1 MRFKS
6 IRKHFGWPFLGA
18 LMLAAPAAAAEDSG
32 VAAIVVLGNDGS
44 RQEYALADVDRINF
58 TSDAVAVALK
68 EGEQPAP
75 VAYGDVDR
83 ILLNS
88 TLSGILSAMTDSEVA
103 VWPTVTT
110 GIVNIAGAEPGTTYS
125 VYTAGG
131 SLALTGKTAE
141 GQTVADLSR
150 LPDGMCVLTLGTKS
164 VKIIKK

>member
-1 MRFKS
+1 MNFKS
-6 IRKHFGWPFLGA
+6 INKHFGLPLLGM
-18 LMLAAPAAAAEDSG
+18 LMLAAPAVTADTD

-44 RQEYALADVDRINF
+44 RQEYALSDVDRINF
-58 TSDAVAVALK
+58 TDDAVAVTVK

-88 TLSGILSAMTDSEVA
+88 TLSGILSAMADREVA

-110 GIVNIAGAEPGTTYS
+110 GAVNIMGAEPGTVYR

-131 SLALTGKTAE
+131 SLALSGKTGQ
-141 GQTVADLSR
+141 GQTVADLSG
-150 LPDGMCVLTLGTKS
+150 LPAGVCVLTLGNQS